1 MNIKVNNTE
10 ATIFVNDRKLAG
22 TELKSFLSSIKADDI
37 QSIEIQ
43 DTHGAEHDADIKGGI
58 VHIRTRIRAGF
69 NGSITGY
76 VGNLSPESSKFYSYY
91 PLLNLNLGTE
101 RWNVYASTYYIW
113 ARNALYCE
121 TQHHFL
127 ETDTHHLVAQTYDNR
142 QKLYFYRVG
151 SIYAIDKKH
160 HHLFGAELN
169 GNINNRHAVSAGDYC
184 KFTDANKMLY
194 QGVSDMNDRNNTDYL
209 NAVLSYNWKID
220 EKDSYLK
227 VLGNYNYKHANKGNS
242 FVASYEDYEPLHTD
256 EYNQSTSNA
265 IQEVCRRI
273 SVIISLAVW
282 RFA

>member
-1 MNIKVNNTE
+1 M
-10 ATIFVNDRKLAG
+10 
-22 TELKSFLSSIKADDI
+22 
-37 QSIEIQ
+37 
-43 DTHGAEHDADIKGGI
+43 
-58 VHIRTRIRAGF
+58 
-69 NGSITGY
+69 
-76 VGNLSPESSKFYSYY
+76 
-91 PLLNLNLGTE
+91 
-101 RWNVYASTYYIW
+101 
-113 ARNALYCE
+113 
-121 TQHHFL
+121 
-127 ETDTHHLVAQTYDNR
+127 
-142 QKLYFYRVG
+142 G

-169 GNINNRHAVSAGDYC
+169 GNINNGHAVSAGDYC

-256 EYNQSTSNA
+256 ESIINQPRMP